1 VETTKLSGW
10 GYDKDELVYNCGRA
24 WVVADRT
31 ADGEGETRGCR
42 FFSDKGDSG
51 SAVFNQDGE
60 FVGLLYGGTYP
71 ERGISFVT
79 AAQDLVED
87 IKNITGAVEV
97 TML

>member
-10 GYDKDELVYNCGRA
+10 GYDKDELVYNYGRA
-24 WVVADRT
+24 WVVMDR
-31 ADGEGETRGCR
+31 AVEGDGRGSS

-51 SAVFNQDGE
+51 SAVFSGDGE
-60 FVGLLYGGTYP
+60 FVGLLFGGTYL
-71 ERGISFVT
+71 ERNMSYVT

-87 IKNITGAVEV
+87 IKHITGATEV